1 MRLKMTKD
9 IVLQSIY
16 EDKLSKRWQLC
27 NNIKEMEITSSSS
40 NLRVIKIKELKALLD
55 KVENQLNVIEEIS
68 DEFVSIPDW
77 YREVLKKYNLTD
89 KRLDR

>member
-1 MRLKMTKD
+1 MTKD
-9 IVLQSIY
+9 KVLQSIY

-27 NNIKEMEITSSSS
+27 NNIKEMEITSSGS
-40 NLRVIKIKELKALLD
+40 NLRVSKIKDLKALLD

-77 YREVLKKYNLTD
+77 YRDVLNKYNLTD

>member
-1 MRLKMTKD
+1 MTKD

>member
-1 MRLKMTKD
+1 MTKD

-27 NNIKEMEITSSSS
+27 NNIKEMEITSSGS
-40 NLRVIKIKELKALLD
+40 NLRVSKIKELKALLD

>member
-1 MRLKMTKD
+1 MTKD
-9 IVLQSIY
+9 IVLQLIY

-27 NNIKEMEITSSSS
+27 NNIKEMEITSSGS
-40 NLRVIKIKELKALLD
+40 NLRVNKIKELKVLLD

-77 YREVLKKYNLTD
+77 YKEVLKKYNLTD

>member
-1 MRLKMTKD
+1 MTKD

-27 NNIKEMEITSSSS
+27 NNIKEMEITSSGS
-40 NLRVIKIKELKALLD
+40 NLRVSKIKELKALLD

-77 YREVLKKYNLTD
+77 YREVLKKYNLID

>member
-1 MRLKMTKD
+1 MTKD
-9 IVLQSIY
+9 RVLQLIY

-27 NNIKEMEITSSSS
+27 NNIKEMEITSSGS
-40 NLRVIKIKELKALLD
+40 NLRVNKIKELKALLD

-77 YREVLKKYNLTD
+77 YIEVLKKYNLTD
-89 KRLDR
+89 KRLDI

>member
-1 MRLKMTKD
+1 MTKD

-27 NNIKEMEITSSSS
+27 NNIKEMEITSSGS
-40 NLRVIKIKELKALLD
+40 NLRVSKIKELKVLLD

-89 KRLDR
+89 KRLDG

>member
-1 MRLKMTKD
+1 MTKD

-27 NNIKEMEITSSSS
+27 NNIKEMEITSSGS
-40 NLRVIKIKELKALLD
+40 NLRVNKIKELKSLLD

-89 KRLDR
+89 KRLDI

>member
-1 MRLKMTKD
+1 MTKD

-27 NNIKEMEITSSSS
+27 NNIKEMEITSSGSS
-40 NLRVIKIKELKALLD
+40 LRVSKIKELKVLLD

-77 YREVLKKYNLTD
+77 YKEVLKKYNLTD

>member
-1 MRLKMTKD
+1 MTKD

-27 NNIKEMEITSSSS
+27 SNIKEMEITSSGSD
-40 NLRVIKIKELKALLD
+40 LRVSKIKKLKALLD

>member
-1 MRLKMTKD
+1 MTKD
-9 IVLQSIY
+9 RVLQLIY

-27 NNIKEMEITSSSS
+27 NNIKEMEITSSGSS
-40 NLRVIKIKELKALLD
+40 LRVNKIKELKSLLD

-89 KRLDR
+89 KRLDI

>member
-1 MRLKMTKD
+1 MTKD
-9 IVLQSIY
+9 RVLQSIY

-27 NNIKEMEITSSSS
+27 NNIKEMEITSSGS
-40 NLRVIKIKELKALLD
+40 NLRVNKIKELKVLLD

-77 YREVLKKYNLTD
+77 YKEVLKKYNLTD
-89 KRLDR
+89 KRLDK

>member
-1 MRLKMTKD
+1 MTKD
-9 IVLQSIY
+9 KVLQSIY

-27 NNIKEMEITSSSS
+27 NNIKEMEITSSGS
-40 NLRVIKIKELKALLD
+40 NLRVNKIKELKSLLD

-89 KRLDR
+89 KRLDI

>member
-1 MRLKMTKD
+1 MTKD

-27 NNIKEMEITSSSS
+27 NNIKEMEITSSGS
-40 NLRVIKIKELKALLD
+40 NLRVGKIKELKALLD

>member
-9 IVLQSIY
+9 EVLQSVY
-16 EDKLSKRWQLC
+16 EDKLSERWQLC
-27 NNIKEMEITSSSS
+27 NNIKEMEITSSGS
-40 NLRVIKIKELKALLD
+40 NLRVSKIKELKALLD

-77 YREVLKKYNLTD
+77 YREVLNKYNLTD

>member
-1 MRLKMTKD
+1 MTKD
-9 IVLQSIY
+9 RVLQLIY

-27 NNIKEMEITSSSS
+27 NNIKEMEITSSGS
-40 NLRVIKIKELKALLD
+40 NLRVNKIKELKSLLD

-89 KRLDR
+89 KRLDI

>member
-1 MRLKMTKD
+1 MTKD
-9 IVLQSIY
+9 EVLQSVY
-16 EDKLSKRWQLC
+16 EDKLSERWQLC
-27 NNIKEMEITSSSS
+27 NNIKEMELTSSGS
-40 NLRVIKIKELKALLD
+40 NLRVNKIKELKALLD

>member
-1 MRLKMTKD
+1 MTKD
-9 IVLQSIY
+9 EVLQSVY
-16 EDKLSKRWQLC
+16 EDKLSERWQLC
-27 NNIKEMEITSSSS
+27 NNIKEMEITSSGS
-40 NLRVIKIKELKALLD
+40 NLRVSKIKELKALLD

-77 YREVLKKYNLTD
+77 YREVLNKYNLTD

>member
-1 MRLKMTKD
+1 MTKD

-27 NNIKEMEITSSSS
+27 NNIKEMEITSSGS
-40 NLRVIKIKELKALLD
+40 NLRVNKIKELKSLLD

-77 YREVLKKYNLTD
+77 YIEVLKKYNLTD